1 MRLRAPKIA
10 IFRRKTT
17 TFSVFLIKTSKS
29 DGYSP
34 LFQFLSKKT
43 EKVVVFRLNMAIFGA
58 LNRMFTLNLEVT
70 SEWTGRSKRGHSVS
84 GQYVTYLGVT
94 SFVGHILI
102 ENPDLTAN

>member
-1 MRLRAPKIA
+1 MV
-10 IFRRKTT
+10 FHH
-17 TFSVFLIKTSKS
+17 FSSF
-29 DGYSP
+29 Y
-34 LFQFLSKKT
+34 QKKT

-102 ENPDLTAN
+102 ENPAFTLFTADFTRCMHARVH